1 MEKRHT
7 ILLVEND
14 TFLNKILVYE
24 LVQQNFDVLLAENGE
39 EAFERL
45 AEKKPDIMI
54 LDLML
59 PVKDGFE
66 VLSELK
72 SNEVFKDIPVIVLS
86 ALSKDENLERA
97 LALGAVGYFVKSD
110 ISIPA
115 LGEKIREF
123 IAGGGVAV

>member
-24 LVQQNFDVLLAENGE
+24 LVQQNFDVILADNGE
-39 EAFERL
+39 AAFERL
-45 AEKKPDIMI
+45 AEQKPDIMI

-66 VLSELK
+66 VLEEMK
-72 SNEVFKDIPVIVLS
+72 ATEVFKDIPVIVLS

-115 LGEKIREF
+115 LAEKVRGFLEPKE
-123 IAGGGVAV
+123 

>member
-24 LVQQNFDVLLAENGE
+24 LVQQNFDVILADNGE
-39 EAFERL
+39 AAFERL
-45 AEKKPDIMI
+45 AERKPDIMI

-66 VLSELK
+66 VLEEMK
-72 SNEVFKDIPVIVLS
+72 STEVFKDIPVIVLS

-115 LGEKIREF
+115 LAEKVRGFLEPKE
-123 IAGGGVAV
+123 